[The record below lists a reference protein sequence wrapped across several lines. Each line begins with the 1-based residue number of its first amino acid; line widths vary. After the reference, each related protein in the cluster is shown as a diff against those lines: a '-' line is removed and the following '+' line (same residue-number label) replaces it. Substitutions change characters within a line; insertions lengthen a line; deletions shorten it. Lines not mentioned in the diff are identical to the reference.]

1 MEDDVAIS
9 TSELVVTAKLKE
21 IGTSRAGGPDGLP
34 NRVLK
39 EFAEIL
45 ATPITDILNTSF
57 CECKVPYIWKI
68 ADVCP
73 LPKESTICDFTKH
86 LRPISLMSTLSKL
99 AEGIIIDKE
108 LKHTVLK
115 SIDSRHYGF
124 IPGSSTTFA
133 LISMLHEWL
142 SSTDN
147 SN

>member
-1 MEDDVAIS
+1 MGDDVAIS

-21 IGTSRAGGPDGLP
+21 IGTSRAGGLDGLP
-34 NRVLK
+34 NWVLK

-57 CECKVPYIWKI
+57 CDCKVPYIWKI

-73 LPKESTICDFTKH
+73 LLKVSTICDFTKH

-99 AEGIIIDKE
+99 AEGIIIDKV

-115 SIDSRHYGF
+115 SIDSRQYRF
-124 IPGSSTTFA
+124 MPGSSTTFA